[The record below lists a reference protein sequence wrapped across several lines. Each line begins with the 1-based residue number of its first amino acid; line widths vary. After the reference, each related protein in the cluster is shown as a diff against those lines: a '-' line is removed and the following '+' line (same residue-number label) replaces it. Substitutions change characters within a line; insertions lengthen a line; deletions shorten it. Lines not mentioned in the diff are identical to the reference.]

1 MDGIT
6 MQPHLAGHAGVC
18 EIILDRPEVLNAI
31 NTAMATRLAQAC
43 AEPAAN
49 PQTRAVVL
57 SAAGTRAFCV
67 GADLKERNSLN
78 DAGLMAHR
86 EVSRAAFGGLL
97 GLPQPVIAAVHGY
110 ALGGGCEL
118 ALSCDLIVAD
128 ETAVFGLPE
137 TTVGLVPGGGGTQLA
152 QRRLGQGRAADLI
165 FTGRQVPADEAQ
177 RLGMIDRLV
186 PDGKASQHALELAQ
200 QIAANS
206 PVAVRAAKRAI
217 RRGWGISM
225 PEALDVEDAAWR
237 ATVMSGDRR
246 GGVAGVQDKRGPH
259 RAGQGE
265 RGGGG
270 GGRARTGPPADGSA
284 GCARW
289 ARGMGCKTRT
299 RCRPPRKSHSSTSW
313 PRPGWAGSRPSR
325 SCMPKRSRRW
335 PTRTRCGRASPRTP
349 PSAIPRSRPTCGARG
364 GHS

>member
-31 NTAMATRLAQAC
+31 NTAMAARLAQAC
-43 AEPAAN
+43 AELAAN
-49 PQTRAVVL
+49 SHSRVVVL

-67 GADLKERNSLN
+67 GADLKQRNSLS
-78 DAGLMAHR
+78 DAGLMAQR
-86 EVSRAAFGGLL
+86 EVFRAAFGGLL

-177 RLGMIDRLV
+177 RMGLIDRLV

-206 PVAVRAAKRAI
+206 PVAVRAAKRSI

-246 GGVAGVQDKRGPH
+246 EGIAAFNDKRAPNWP
-259 RAGQGE
+259 GQ
-265 RGGGG
+265 
-270 GGRARTGPPADGSA
+270 
-284 GCARW
+284 
-289 ARGMGCKTRT
+289 
-299 RCRPPRKSHSSTSW
+299 
-313 PRPGWAGSRPSR
+313 
-325 SCMPKRSRRW
+325 
-335 PTRTRCGRASPRTP
+335 
-349 PSAIPRSRPTCGARG
+349 
-364 GHS
+364 